1 MKQSAATT
9 IAIILGAHEWPKH
22 PSLDTSS
29 TFLSSANWFTKYF
42 CSPQGMGLRPEAI
55 LDLFDS
61 ESSPDQ
67 IDTQLGT
74 FLENRIRHLR
84 DQQLDLTDV
93 LLYYCG
99 HGGFSERDDKFLLS
113 LKSTR
118 QGFAG
123 VSSYRMMDVARTL
136 NTYAGS
142 ARRFIILDCCY
153 AAAGAADFFPLSD
166 GTAEMTRQAILLF
179 PPRGTALLCAASANI
194 RAKAARDSQYTM
206 FSGALI
212 EALEKGNP
220 RFPPYASIRNLK
232 DMIAR
237 NIQARYSD
245 RGIAPEVQ
253 VPEAAAGDI
262 AEMPLFPNPGN
273 DRPYDAF
280 FFVHEG

>member
-1 MKQSAATT
+1 
-9 IAIILGAHEWPKH
+9 
-22 PSLDTSS
+22 
-29 TFLSSANWFTKYF
+29 
-42 CSPQGMGLRPEAI
+42 
-55 LDLFDS
+55 
-61 ESSPDQ
+61 
-67 IDTQLGT
+67 
-74 FLENRIRHLR
+74 
-84 DQQLDLTDV
+84 
-93 LLYYCG
+93 
-99 HGGFSERDDKFLLS
+99 
-113 LKSTR
+113 
-118 QGFAG
+118 
-123 VSSYRMMDVARTL
+123 
-136 NTYAGS
+136 
-142 ARRFIILDCCY
+142 
-153 AAAGAADFFPLSD
+153 
-166 GTAEMTRQAILLF
+166 
-179 PPRGTALLCAASANI
+179 
-194 RAKAARDSQYTM
+194 M